1 MPLKT
6 PDFWYRS
13 KGSSPSVIEY
23 LMAPISLLY
32 QYGHR
37 INLRTT
43 QSNSVDIPVICIG
56 NVTVGGS
63 GKTPVSIAINTI
75 IKERN
80 LFDAPFFL
88 TRGYGGTE
96 PGPRRIEVH
105 EDAKTVGDEPLLL
118 ASHSNTIVSVNRY
131 RGSQLVQELGGDCI
145 IMDDGLQNQ
154 SLSKS
159 VSFIVING
167 KMGLGN
173 EKTIPAGP
181 LREPIDTAI
190 LRCDAIIMIGQDER
204 DIKDKIPEHIPMFR
218 AEIKPSQGVQPDK
231 GQNYIAFSGIAYP
244 QKFFDTLE
252 KSGYNVIES
261 KSFSDHHAFTDHEI
275 ETLKTLANDRSA
287 QLITTEKDYVRLPQN
302 VQQDIKTLPVT
313 LVWDNE
319 EEIYQF
325 LSDKLKEFKEP

>member
-13 KGSSPSVIEY
+13 KDSSPSVIEY

-63 GKTPVSIAINTI
+63 GKTPASIAINKI
-75 IKERN
+75 IKEGN
-80 LFDAPFFL
+80 LFNNPFFL

-96 PGPRRIEVH
+96 PGPRRIEAH

-131 RGSQLVQELGGDCI
+131 SGSKLAQELGCDCI

-167 KMGLGN
+167 KMGFGN
-173 EKTIPAGP
+173 EKTIPSGP
-181 LREPIDTAI
+181 LREPIETAMQ
-190 LRCDAIIMIGQDER
+190 RCDAIIMIGQDER
-204 DIKDKIPEHIPMFR
+204 DIKDKIPEHIPIFR
-218 AEIKPSQGVQPDK
+218 AEIKPSQDVKSDK
-231 GQNYIAFSGIAYP
+231 GKDYIAFSGIAYP
-244 QKFFDTLE
+244 QKFYDTLE
-252 KSGYNVIES
+252 QCGYNVIES
-261 KSFSDHHAFTDHEI
+261 KSFSDHHAFTDHDVESLI
-275 ETLKTLANDRSA
+275 TLANDKNA

-302 VQQDIKTLPVT
+302 VQQDIKTLPVN
-313 LVWDNE
+313 LIWHNE
-319 EEIYQF
+319 DEIYQF
-325 LSDKLKEFKEP
+325 LRDKLKKFKET